1 MNDFKYTLI
10 ADGRT
15 DDALIPILTWLLINL
30 GVKIGIQ
37 PQLPILGS
45 LRNPPK
51 RLQDKI
57 AIALD
62 LFPCNILFIHR
73 DAESDE
79 TPIETRTKEIRKAE
93 KLIKKTLPP
102 IVCVIP
108 IKMIESWLL
117 FNEEAIR
124 KVVGN
129 PSGRQ
134 NLSLPKISEI
144 EKIADPKERLEKL
157 LTDAS
162 FPNRRGKRVNI
173 PSNYC
178 VRIAEEIEDYE
189 PLRNLSAFQ
198 ELEKEVEITLRKHFS
213 DLLTS

>member
-1 MNDFKYTLI
+1 MKDFKFTLI

-15 DDALIPILTWLLINL
+15 DDALIPILRWLLIDL
-30 GVKIGIQ
+30 GVNAPE
-37 PQLPILGS
+37 PQLPILGG

-51 RLQDKI
+51 KLQDKI

-62 LFPCNILFIHR
+62 LFPCDILFVHR

-79 TPIETRTKEIRKAE
+79 NAIENRTKEIRRAE
-93 KLIKKTLPP
+93 KLVKKTLPP

-117 FNEEAIR
+117 FNEDAIR

-129 PSGRQ
+129 PYGKRE
-134 NLSLPKISEI
+134 LSLPKISDI
-144 EKIADPKERLEKL
+144 ETISDPKARLEKL

-162 FPNRRGKRVNI
+162 FPSRRGKKVNI
-173 PSNYC
+173 PPNYC
-178 VRIAEEIEDYE
+178 VRVAEMIDDFE
-189 PLRNLSAFQ
+189 PLRGLLAFQ
-198 ELEKEVEITLRKHFS
+198 ELEKEIKKTLTNHFP
-213 DLLTS
+213 DLLS

>member
-1 MNDFKYTLI
+1 MNYFRFTLI

-15 DDALIPILTWLLINL
+15 DDALIPILKWLLIKL
-30 GVKIGIQ
+30 GINAPE
-37 PQLPILGS
+37 PQLPILGN

-51 RLQDKI
+51 KLQDKI

-62 LFPCNILFIHR
+62 LFPCDILFIHQ

-93 KLIKKTLPP
+93 KLVKKSLPP

-117 FNEEAIR
+117 FNEDAIR

-129 PSGRQ
+129 PNGKQ
-134 NLSLPKISEI
+134 ELDLPKFSEI
-144 EKIADPKERLEKL
+144 EQISDPKERLEKL
-157 LTDAS
+157 LIDAS
-162 FPNRRGKRVNI
+162 FPRRRGKKVNI

-178 VRIAEEIEDYE
+178 VRVAEMIDDFE

-198 ELEKEVEITLRKHFS
+198 ELEKELKATLNEHFP
-213 DLLTS
+213 DLLS

>member
-1 MNDFKYTLI
+1 MNDFKFTLI

-15 DDALIPILTWLLINL
+15 DDALIPIIKWLLIQL
-30 GVKIGIQ
+30 GVNA
-37 PQLPILGS
+37 PEAQLPILGN

-51 RLQDKI
+51 KLQDKI

-62 LFPCNILFIHR
+62 LFPCDILFVHR

-79 TPIETRTKEIRKAE
+79 KPIEIRTKEIRKAE
-93 KLIKKTLPP
+93 KLVKKSLPP

-117 FNEEAIR
+117 FNEDAIR
-124 KVVGN
+124 EVVGN
-129 PSGRQ
+129 PHGKKEL
-134 NLSLPKISEI
+134 NLPKISEI

-157 LTDAS
+157 LIDAS
-162 FPNRRGKRVNI
+162 FPRKRGKKINI
-173 PSNYC
+173 PPNYC
-178 VRIAEEIEDYE
+178 VRVAEMIDDFA

-198 ELEKEVEITLRKHFS
+198 ELEEELKSTLIGLKLS
-213 DLLTS
+213 AL

>member
-1 MNDFKYTLI
+1 MNDFKFTLI

-15 DDALIPILTWLLINL
+15 DDALIPILKWLLIQL
-30 GVKIGIQ
+30 GVNAPE

-51 RLQDKI
+51 KLQDKI

-62 LFPCNILFIHR
+62 LFPCNILFVHR

-79 TPIETRTKEIRKAE
+79 NPIENRTKEIRKAE
-93 KLIKKTLPP
+93 KLVKKTLPP

-117 FNEEAIR
+117 FNEDAIR

-129 PSGRQ
+129 SNGKQ
-134 NLSLPKISEI
+134 ELDLPKISEI
-144 EKIADPKERLEKL
+144 ETISDPKAR
-157 LTDAS
+157 
-162 FPNRRGKRVNI
+162 FPSRRGKKVSI

-178 VRIAEEIEDYE
+178 IRVAEMIDDFE
-189 PLRNLSAFQ
+189 PLRKLSAFQ
-198 ELEKEVEITLRKHFS
+198 ELEKELKNTLNEHFS
-213 DLLTS
+213 DLLI

>member
-1 MNDFKYTLI
+1 MNDFRFTLI

-15 DDALIPILTWLLINL
+15 DDALIPILKWLLIKL
-30 GVKIGIQ
+30 GVSSPE
-37 PQLPILGS
+37 PQLPILGN

-51 RLQDKI
+51 KLQDKI

-62 LFPCNILFIHR
+62 LFPCNILFVHR

-79 TPIETRTKEIRKAE
+79 NPIENRTKEIRKAE
-93 KLIKKTLPP
+93 KLVKKTLPP

-117 FNEEAIR
+117 FNEDAIR

-129 PSGRQ
+129 SNGKQ
-134 NLSLPKISEI
+134 ELNLPKISEI
-144 EKIADPKERLEKL
+144 ETISDPKSRLEKL
-157 LTDAS
+157 LIDAS
-162 FPNRRGKRVNI
+162 FPSRRGKKVNI

-178 VRIAEEIEDYE
+178 VRVAEMIDDFE
-189 PLRNLSAFQ
+189 PLRGLSSFQ
-198 ELEKEVEITLRKHFS
+198 ELEKELKNTLNEHFS
-213 DLLTS
+213 DLLT

>member
-1 MNDFKYTLI
+1 MNDFKFTLI

-15 DDALIPILTWLLINL
+15 DDALIPILTWLLMNL
-30 GVKIGIQ
+30 GVKVGIQ
-37 PQLPILGS
+37 PQLPILGN

-51 RLQDKI
+51 KLQDKI

-93 KLIKKTLPP
+93 KLVKKSLPP

-117 FNEEAIR
+117 FNEDAIR

-129 PSGRQ
+129 PNGKQ
-134 NLSLPKISEI
+134 ELNLPKISEI
-144 EKIADPKERLEKL
+144 EQISDPKERLEKL
-157 LTDAS
+157 LIDAS

-173 PSNYC
+173 PPNYC
-178 VRIAEEIEDYE
+178 VRIAEEIDDFD

-198 ELEKEVEITLRKHFS
+198 ELEKELKNTLIESFS
-213 DLLTS
+213 DLLS

>member
-1 MNDFKYTLI
+1 MNDFKFTLI

-15 DDALIPILTWLLINL
+15 DDALIPILKWLLIQL
-30 GVKIGIQ
+30 GVNAPE

-51 RLQDKI
+51 KLQDKI

-62 LFPCNILFIHR
+62 LFPCNILFVHR

-79 TPIETRTKEIRKAE
+79 NPIENRTKEIRKAE
-93 KLIKKTLPP
+93 KLVKKTLPP

-117 FNEEAIR
+117 FNEDAIR

-129 PSGRQ
+129 SNGKQ
-134 NLSLPKISEI
+134 ELDLPKISEI
-144 EKIADPKERLEKL
+144 ETISDPKARLEKL
-157 LTDAS
+157 LIDAS
-162 FPNRRGKRVNI
+162 FPSRRGKKVSI

-178 VRIAEEIEDYE
+178 IRVAEMIDDFE
-189 PLRNLSAFQ
+189 PLRKLSAFQ
-198 ELEKEVEITLRKHFS
+198 ELEKELKNTLNEHFS
-213 DLLTS
+213 DLLI

>member
-1 MNDFKYTLI
+1 MNDFKFTLI

-15 DDALIPILTWLLINL
+15 DDALIPILKWLLRDL
-30 GVKIGIQ
+30 GVNAPE
-37 PQLPILGS
+37 PQLPILGN

-51 RLQDKI
+51 KLQDKI

-62 LFPCNILFIHR
+62 LFPCDILFVHR

-79 TPIETRTKEIRKAE
+79 NPLENRTKEIRRAE
-93 KLIKKTLPP
+93 KLVKKALPP

-117 FNEEAIR
+117 FNEDAIR

-129 PSGRQ
+129 SNGKQ
-134 NLSLPKISEI
+134 ELSLPKISEI
-144 EKIADPKERLEKL
+144 ETISDPKARLEKL
-157 LTDAS
+157 LIDAS

-178 VRIAEEIEDYE
+178 IRIAEEIDDFE

-198 ELEKEVEITLRKHFS
+198 ELEKELKITLKEHFS
-213 DLLTS
+213 DWLIS